1 MNGEVERGSS
11 DDADTLELH
20 DMIKHW
26 VAVIDRW
33 VARMDQGM
41 GGAADGAESGVE
53 SDSPPD
59 SAPGPI

>member
-1 MNGEVERGSS
+1 MNGRTDGGAGDQPDS
-11 DDADTLELH
+11 LEMQ

-41 GGAADGAESGVE
+41 GGAADGAEPGVE
-53 SDSPPD
+53 TDSPLD
-59 SAPGPI
+59 SAPGPS